1 MEGEDDCE
9 CECFIECFP
18 VDPEDAF
25 PLEPT
30 REPTPGPTPK
40 ETTPGSE
47 QQPPAPT
54 PWTTP
59 GPTTPGSVQ
68 QPPVPMPGTSPSPTT
83 LTTCDIEAVIREV
96 AIYGGTEF
104 QDQGSYQSQ
113 ALAWLLQGSP
123 SACAYSRTQ
132 LIQRYAMAC
141 IYYSTFA
148 VRTVA
153 TDAFL
158 GTDVTPAGWDRADA
172 WLSSS
177 ANGDDVCGWYGL
189 GCDSEFRVTA
199 ITLGDNYLTG
209 SFPREVTLVNETLTN
224 LTLTANPV
232 FNDGDYFNEFLGELP
247 ALRVLELQAT
257 NFRYTGGL
265 PPQLAKLSNLGKSW
279 GSMWV

>member
-1 MEGEDDCE
+1 MEGEDNCE

-18 VDPEDAF
+18 VEPEDSF

-30 REPTPGPTPK
+30 REPTPGPTP
-40 ETTPGSE
+40 EEMTPGSE
-47 QQPPAPT
+47 QQTPAPT
-54 PWTTP
+54 PGTTL
-59 GPTTPGSVQ
+59 G
-68 QPPVPMPGTSPSPTT
+68 PTT

-96 AIYGGTEF
+96 AIYGGSEF

-113 ALAWLLQGSP
+113 ALAWLLGSP
-123 SACAYSRTQ
+123 SACAYSRMQ

-158 GTDVTPAGWDRADA
+158 GTGVTPAGWDRADA

-189 GCDSEFRVTA
+189 ECDSEFRVTA
-199 ITLGDNYLTG
+199 IHLGDNYLTG

-224 LTLTANPV
+224 LTLSANPV

-265 PPQLAKLSNLGKSW
+265 PPQLAKLSNLGKSL
-279 GSMWV
+279 GSMWVSAMLIA